1 MVPGASARHRCGELV
16 LFLHGARCV
25 KMQPFTLLL
34 FFAII
39 TQTSGFGGAIF
50 KSFKTHHEAQSFVQA
65 NSVATASGGSTQ
77 GRKRPHESDAASVHK
92 KQKANNTIPQ
102 LHITIHFDGGS
113 RGNPGVAGAGA
124 EVIIVNNN
132 STCTSD
138 LILANSTTTY
148 LTREYCG
155 DRATNNYAEYKGLL
169 AGLKQ
174 AKVCIEQ
181 YSSKQ
186 LSSTKSSPTNPL
198 FLLQI
203 YGDSNLVIQ
212 HLKGAWQCKHPNMKP
227 LFHQCQQIIGEM
239 KKMDSN
245 SEVLL
250 EHIYREQNKVA
261 DGKLHYQKKL
271 LVLNDAVGRY
281 HLT

>member
-1 MVPGASARHRCGELV
+1 
-16 LFLHGARCV
+16 
-25 KMQPFTLLL
+25 
-34 FFAII
+34 
-39 TQTSGFGGAIF
+39 
-50 KSFKTHHEAQSFVQA
+50 
-65 NSVATASGGSTQ
+65 
-77 GRKRPHESDAASVHK
+77 
-92 KQKANNTIPQ
+92 
-102 LHITIHFDGGS
+102 
-113 RGNPGVAGAGA
+113 
-124 EVIIVNNN
+124 
-132 STCTSD
+132 
-138 LILANSTTTY
+138 

-174 AKVCIEQ
+174 AKNCIEQ

-186 LSSTKSSPTNPL
+186 SSSTKSSPTNPL

-212 HLKGAWQCKHPNMKP
+212 HLKGAWQCKNPNIKP
-227 LFHQCQQIIGEM
+227 LFHQCQQVIGEM

-245 SEVLL
+245 SKVLL